1 MISNVLNPTNNPDNI
16 QIRLEEKAEGE
27 KTAQGWGISG
37 FCSYGFF
44 RKTGLSHSLRHRDPQ
59 PSPEPFD
66 AYLREIH
73 VPSPLQKKKESLRH
87 SQERLFLSMFCF
99 HRDSAQWSMP
109 CSPALGRK
117 PGVGPGLGHRKQE
130 ILLNGAV
137 RYWQWPK
144 GQPLKQQRTFYSK
157 AEEYVCFI
165 IILEYLGKKF

>member
-16 QIRLEEKAEGE
+16 HIRLEKKAEGE

-73 VPSPLQKKKESLRH
+73 VPSPLQKKKKKKKVWDIVRKDCSWVCSVFTETQPSGPGPVLLPWAG
-87 SQERLFLSMFCF
+87 SQGL
-99 HRDSAQWSMP
+99 
-109 CSPALGRK
+109 
-117 PGVGPGLGHRKQE
+117 GPGLGHRKQE

-144 GQPLKQQRTFYSK
+144 GEPHK
-157 AEEYVCFI
+157 
-165 IILEYLGKKF
+165 